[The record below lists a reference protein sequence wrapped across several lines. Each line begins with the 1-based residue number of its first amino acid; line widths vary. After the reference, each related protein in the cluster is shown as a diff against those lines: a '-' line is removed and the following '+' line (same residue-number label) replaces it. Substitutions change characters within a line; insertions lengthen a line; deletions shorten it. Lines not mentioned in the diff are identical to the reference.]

1 MRRLMTFS
9 ATLSAAVAL
18 LVGIAAVESADL
30 KAAPASASQDA
41 GSVRE
46 FTVNGGH
53 YAFQPQTLEV
63 NRNDLVKISFT
74 AQDIPHSFT
83 IDRYRIAKRAGS
95 GQAVTFEFRADQS
108 GTFEYYCNLTQD
120 PKCKDMKGQLV
131 VR

>member
-1 MRRLMTFS
+1 MRARWHKTAPLF
-9 ATLSAAVAL
+9 AGLSGSVLL
-18 LVGIAAVESADL
+18 LVLLAARV
-30 KAAPASASQDA
+30 DA
-41 GSVRE
+41 HPQGATRE
-46 FTVNGGH
+46 FSITGDH
-53 YAFQPQTLEV
+53 YAFAPRTITV
-63 NRNDLVKISFT
+63 DRDDLVKITFT

-108 GTFEYYCNLTQD
+108 GTFDYYCNLTQD